1 MVTVRQDEMLPLLLL
16 VTQSSPPPTLPPPSI
31 TCKARPEKDEIG
43 IKEEEEEGEGELEAL
58 EIIKHYCQ

>member
-1 MVTVRQDEMLPLLLL
+1 MVTVRQDEMLPLLL

-43 IKEEEEEGEGELEAL
+43 IKEEEEGEGELEAL